1 MGLILVI
8 ALFFK
13 LHVGVDIRLGP
24 FHGLM
29 AQPERDHHAIYA
41 VLNRPAPVRL
51 EGLVGGWKS

>member
-13 LHVGVDIRLGP
+13 LHVGMHIRLGP

-51 EGLVGGWKS
+51 EGLVAV